1 MIVVEVTGGAVGVLP
16 GVVVTKVIDV
26 PFLRPLTTGFAS
38 DPRKELKS
46 LLILSTTW
54 LSPRFVAKV
63 FMRDASVLSAD
74 VVSANAW
81 TLSPNARVVVTN
93 IDLIFIDCFPPFI
106 DLAHAQDFL
115 GL

>member
-1 MIVVEVTGGAVGVLP
+1 VP
-16 GVVVTKVIDV
+16 KVIDV
-26 PFLRPLTTGFAS
+26 PFLRPVTTGFAS

-74 VVSANAW
+74 AVSANAW

-93 IDLIFIDCFPPFI
+93 IDVIFIDCFPPFI
-106 DLAHAQDFL
+106 DLTHPQDFL